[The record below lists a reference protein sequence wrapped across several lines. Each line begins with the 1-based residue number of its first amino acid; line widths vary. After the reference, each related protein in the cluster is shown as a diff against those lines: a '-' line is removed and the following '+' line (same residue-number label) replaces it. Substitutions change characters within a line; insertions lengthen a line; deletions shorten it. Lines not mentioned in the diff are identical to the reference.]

1 MKNAI
6 NKTLIILCVAL
17 LIILVAVAL
26 LWCGLNYYFVPKVV
40 IPEIQKKIAIFNRD
54 NKVSLKIRTISY
66 RPLRG
71 FLLEGVEF
79 SPILT
84 AKEIDIDLDYLA
96 LLSRKIRLPQ
106 IDIIEADL
114 VVTRSRKGA
123 WNYSPVL
130 KGLFKKGK
138 TDQPL
143 FFDIDQINISRS
155 QVNFDD
161 QLNPGNR
168 LTKHF
173 TDVEI
178 EIKSPDRE
186 DYFVEAAGADA
197 KRQDA
202 IRFKFHYSA
211 KSGKIEGKAQLK
223 LANLADYR
231 DYYIDE
237 LISPLHLT
245 KAQVEAQAEF
255 SYGNRDRHLGV
266 NAAVKL
272 ENLALQLEEKNM
284 LEKGKGEAVITEKG
298 AKIKKIRGIS
308 PGGVVDLSGQVVFLP
323 LRRLD
328 LAGKIGASDNDFHL
342 KFLSD
347 NSAQMNWLCST
358 EASYLNASADIQ
370 DIEKLSFTGKA
381 SGRID
386 LGLLPLKEFEA
397 AGRIGFSGDLR
408 GELDRPET
416 LHGKLGLKFGD
427 FSLWGLEPI
436 SFLLGMKVDEG
447 EFSSGIPL
455 TSLYGGTLSGAVV
468 LDEKRWGIELQVEE
482 VDLAKFAGV
491 NARLAGLK
499 GLLTARAAAVGDW
512 RENKT
517 VKGGGFFKLA
527 DADLKKAS
535 IFSVAQQ
542 GLESVVK
549 GFQMPE
555 FKEVKSN
562 FEAANEVIS
571 FGNAAASAPGLE
583 LKGSGTID
591 FSGKTNFTMG
601 VKFIQQH
608 DLKTALYIFFP
619 LQTLG
624 FDLLTNTIKVEIK
637 GVIPDLK
644 QTTSVQALSWLTDAF
659 DRQSSF
665 NADQYTLDKLW

>member
-1 MKNAI
+1 
-6 NKTLIILCVAL
+6 
-17 LIILVAVAL
+17 
-26 LWCGLNYYFVPKVV
+26 
-40 IPEIQKKIAIFNRD
+40 
-54 NKVSLKIRTISY
+54 
-66 RPLRG
+66 
-71 FLLEGVEF
+71 
-79 SPILT
+79 
-84 AKEIDIDLDYLA
+84 
-96 LLSRKIRLPQ
+96 
-106 IDIIEADL
+106 
-114 VVTRSRKGA
+114 
-123 WNYSPVL
+123 
-130 KGLFKKGK
+130 
-138 TDQPL
+138 
-143 FFDIDQINISRS
+143 
-155 QVNFDD
+155 
-161 QLNPGNR
+161 
-168 LTKHF
+168 
-173 TDVEI
+173 
-178 EIKSPDRE
+178 
-186 DYFVEAAGADA
+186 
-197 KRQDA
+197 
-202 IRFKFHYSA
+202 
-211 KSGKIEGKAQLK
+211 
-223 LANLADYR
+223 
-231 DYYIDE
+231 
-237 LISPLHLT
+237 
-245 KAQVEAQAEF
+245 
-255 SYGNRDRHLGV
+255 
-266 NAAVKL
+266 
-272 ENLALQLEEKNM
+272 
-284 LEKGKGEAVITEKG
+284 
-298 AKIKKIRGIS
+298 
-308 PGGVVDLSGQVVFLP
+308 
-323 LRRLD
+323 
-328 LAGKIGASDNDFHL
+328 
-342 KFLSD
+342 
-347 NSAQMNWLCST
+347 
-358 EASYLNASADIQ
+358 
-370 DIEKLSFTGKA
+370 
-381 SGRID
+381 
-386 LGLLPLKEFEA
+386 
-397 AGRIGFSGDLR
+397 
-408 GELDRPET
+408 
-416 LHGKLGLKFGD
+416 
-427 FSLWGLEPI
+427 
-436 SFLLGMKVDEG
+436 
-447 EFSSGIPL
+447 L